1 MADLAAKKTR
11 FITDTVSGAEGF
23 LTAFRDFYNIW
34 LEGDGCGFRT
44 GGANALVDGD
54 FTGANAHLDAAKF
67 NSLLNCIDDV
77 HKLIETGSGTQ
88 NNSASRINNIH
99 AALP

>member
-1 MADLAAKKTR
+1 MDLSAKKKKY
-11 FITDTVSGAEGF
+11 ITDTVSSAEGF
-23 LTAFRDFYNIW
+23 LTSFRNFYNNW

-54 FTGANAHLDAAKF
+54 FTDNNAHLDAAKF

-77 HKLIETGSGTQ
+77 HKLIETGSGSQ
-88 NNSASRINNIH
+88 NNSVSRINNIH